1 MFLFEH
7 GWVGFLALGAVV
19 LAITGAEAL
28 YADMGHFGRNAIL
41 RAWLFV
47 VFPALT
53 LNYMGQGTLI
63 LGDPSAVDNPFFLL
77 FAGWLQMPMVVVAT
91 VAAIIA
97 SQAVISGAFSVTRQA
112 VQLGFLPQ
120 LTVLHTSR
128 EIGQVYVPL
137 VNWTLFTAVAAL
149 VLGFG
154 SSDHLASA
162 YGIAVTGTL
171 AIDTLLFFFVVRKLW
186 HKPKWLA
193 VAGCVFFLTID
204 LAFFGANL
212 PKVLHGGWFPL
223 VIAAII
229 FVVLVTWQN
238 GRAIMLER
246 RRELE
251 GPLRQFVEEV
261 RERDD
266 VIRAPR
272 TGVFFAA
279 YAENTP
285 LALRANLE
293 HNNTVHETVVVVSLE
308 PLNVPHVQADEHL
321 KLDELGYEDDG
332 ICHVTARYGFQDDI
346 DIPGLL
352 RGALDRLEGD
362 VDLERVSYFV
372 SRATIVVTDD
382 PCMARWRKKLFAAIA
397 RNAATPVGY
406 FNLPDERT
414 VVMGAHI
421 EL

>member
-1 MFLFEH
+1 
-7 GWVGFLALGAVV
+7 V
-19 LAITGAEAL
+19 LAVTGAEAL
-28 YADMGHFGRNAIL
+28 YADMGHFGRNAIR

-63 LGDPSAVDNPFFLL
+63 LKDPSAVDNPFFRL
-77 FAGWLQMPMVVVAT
+77 FASWLQVPMVAVAT

-112 VQLGFLPQ
+112 VQLGFLPR
-120 LTVLHTSR
+120 LTVLHTSH

-137 VNWTLFTAVAAL
+137 VNWGIFTAVAAL

-154 SSDHLASA
+154 SSDHLAAA

-171 AIDTLLFFFVVRKLW
+171 AIDTLLFFFVVRALW

-193 VAGCVFFLTID
+193 VAGCAFFLVID

-238 GRAIMLER
+238 GQAIVMER
-246 RRELE
+246 RQKLE
-251 GPLRQFVEEV
+251 GPLRAFVEEV
-261 RERDD
+261 RERGD
-266 VIRAPR
+266 VVRAPH
-272 TGVFFAA
+272 TGVFFSA

-293 HNNTVHETVVVVSLE
+293 HNNTVHATTVIVSLE
-308 PLNVPHVQADEHL
+308 PLNVPHVQSDKRFKH
-321 KLDELGYEDDG
+321 DDLGYEDDG

-346 DIPGLL
+346 DIPAML
-352 RGALDRLEGD
+352 RAALEQIEGD
-362 VDLERVSYFV
+362 VDLEHASYFL
-372 SRATIVVTDD
+372 SRATIAVTDE
-382 PCMARWRKKLFAAIA
+382 PGMAGWRKKLFAAIA
-397 RNAATPVGY
+397 RNAANPTGY
-406 FNLPDERT
+406 FKLPEERT
-414 VVMGAHI
+414 VVMGANI